1 MSGGDL
7 KMGEGITVLSAIQ
20 QEGLLSLTFGLAMLV
35 AAVVLGIVFRNTIKQ
50 VVRDS
55 TAKTFGKAKQAR
67 SLRRLARAVM
77 FLGLMLVTAT
87 FAASHLLD
95 AGAWLAVNDPHT
107 SLVLRAGAAGN
118 LPPAP

>member
-1 MSGGDL
+1 
-7 KMGEGITVLSAIQ
+7 MGESIAILSAIR

-35 AAVVLGIVFRNTIKQ
+35 AAVVLGVVFRNTIKQ
-50 VVRDS
+50 IARDS
-55 TAKTFGKAKQAR
+55 AAKTFGKAKQAR
-67 SLRRLARAVM
+67 SRRRLARAVM
-77 FLGLMLVTAT
+77 LLGLMLVMAT

-118 LPPAP
+118 LLPAP